1 MSFRPNQTNAVQK
14 NRDKTE
20 RQKEAR
26 RETFRDN
33 DSAFLTPF
41 LSLLFRRDMSPV
53 PAKGK
58 VGAITKARKKMK
70 EAMTRHWIVKW
81 KGRQQTKQSQSRTDL
96 LSSTAILMI
105 VTPQAYFLYSL
116 ERSSE
121 VKMLAVTL
129 CMYESIKN
137 ARNCP
142 FYFSCLVS
150 LIHDQLHAYG
160 LCSCLFRA
168 SSW

>member
-70 EAMTRHWIVKW
+70 EAMTRH
-81 KGRQQTKQSQSRTDL
+81 
-96 LSSTAILMI
+96 
-105 VTPQAYFLYSL
+105 
-116 ERSSE
+116 
-121 VKMLAVTL
+121 
-129 CMYESIKN
+129 
-137 ARNCP
+137 
-142 FYFSCLVS
+142 
-150 LIHDQLHAYG
+150 
-160 LCSCLFRA
+160 
-168 SSW
+168 